1 MLQSIDWNDKSIKA
15 VSITAATALSTYVL
29 YSVLW
34 PKNPFADLP
43 KTKYS
48 SVRSFTYDPAKRDVD
63 IEEEYPKFER
73 SSYIGKPS
81 IVVNDIDL
89 SHHVLARQDRYK
101 QGHLFGRS
109 LMFSYTHQL
118 LFGGVNI
125 ANSNGHDWKIRR
137 DVLVPLFQGRV
148 MVPDLLPFIVRRSQ
162 QLVEE
167 IKTHKGKP
175 IDIDERYATLT
186 ADVICEY
193 LFAQSPGPGEVKFD
207 NFINPAQALAQLKLA
222 NLYAMFGFKSSAT
235 REIEQNCAFI
245 RKMIHKIK
253 RGEKLR
259 ENGPLTLAEKL
270 LQFEQYQGPE
280 GEERLILE
288 LLIVFFAG
296 HDTTA
301 HSMTMLTYTLAK
313 EPECQKK
320 IREEANELIPD
331 DDSLTAANLGKLKYT
346 SAAIKE
352 NLRLHPVIPEVAI
365 ECHEDNTLGQCHI
378 PAGSTVILPVVR
390 LHRDPT
396 VFKKPL
402 SFEPERWLQEDLDL
416 HSDLEAVGSGKS
428 QLSKAFFTFSQGTH
442 SCLGMNLAYLEL
454 RVVTALLAQNFDI
467 QYHGPVPEIC
477 NALLRLTEVPLME
490 FHELKRD

>member
-1 MLQSIDWNDKSIKA
+1 MLQNIKWSDNSTKA
-15 VSITAATALSTYVL
+15 VSITAATALSAYVL
-29 YSVLW
+29 YSVIW

-48 SVRSFTYDPAKRDVD
+48 SIRSFTYDPAKRDVD
-63 IEEEYPKFER
+63 IEEEYPQFER

-118 LFGGVNI
+118 LFGGNNHVHHLLLLNLRYCLSPVTYIFFTPDIGVNI
-125 ANSNGHDWKIRR
+125 ANSNGDDWKIRR

-175 IDIDERYATLT
+175 IDIDQRYATLT

-207 NFINPAQALAQLKLA
+207 NFINPAQAIAQLKLKD
-222 NLYAMFGFKSSAT
+222 LYALFGFKSSAS

-259 ENGPLTLAEKL
+259 KDGPPTLAEKL
-270 LQFEQYQGPE
+270 LQFEQYQGSE

-313 EPECQKK
+313 EPGCQQK

-331 DDSLTAANLGKLKYT
+331 DESLTAANLGKLKYT

-365 ECHEDNTLGQCHI
+365 QCHEDNTLGGCYV
-378 PAGSTVILPVVR
+378 PAGSTV
-390 LHRDPT
+390 
-396 VFKKPL
+396 
-402 SFEPERWLQEDLDL
+402 
-416 HSDLEAVGSGKS
+416 
-428 QLSKAFFTFSQGTH
+428 
-442 SCLGMNLAYLEL
+442 
-454 RVVTALLAQNFDI
+454 
-467 QYHGPVPEIC
+467 
-477 NALLRLTEVPLME
+477 
-490 FHELKRD
+490 